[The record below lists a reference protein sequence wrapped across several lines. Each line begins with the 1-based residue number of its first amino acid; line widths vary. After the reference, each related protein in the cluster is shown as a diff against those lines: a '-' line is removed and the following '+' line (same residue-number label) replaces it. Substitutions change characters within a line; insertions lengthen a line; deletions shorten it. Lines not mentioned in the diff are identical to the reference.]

1 MDNQLRARC
10 TRLLEIP
17 EQIEAVRRLLTAQRA
32 ELRKVRRK
40 LDHLE
45 AQIRLQVPADLKN
58 EKQRDAWVL
67 VACEADQDWSKAK
80 DREESLQT
88 AIDKYLAEHD
98 VLDHERKSLRAVL
111 EREYAD
117 IIETALNDRALVEVL
132 SRKGGLV
139 G

>member
-17 EQIEAVRRLLTAQRA
+17 EQIDAVRRLLTAQRA

-40 LDHLE
+40 LEHLE

-67 VACEADQDWSKAK
+67 VTCEANLDWSAKK

-88 AIDKYLAEHD
+88 AIDKYLVQHD

-111 EREYAD
+111 EREYAE